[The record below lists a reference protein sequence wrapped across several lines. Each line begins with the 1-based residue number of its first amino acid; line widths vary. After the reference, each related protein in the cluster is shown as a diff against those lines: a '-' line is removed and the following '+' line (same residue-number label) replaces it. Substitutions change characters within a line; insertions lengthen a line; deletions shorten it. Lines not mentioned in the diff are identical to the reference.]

1 MIKYYYSLDG
11 QQLGPVTIEE
21 LKTIGITKDTL
32 VWKNGMDDWKAA
44 RLVEE
49 LDFIFEPTPPP
60 LQTENDLEVTP
71 VNKEPLEEVKHEA
84 AARPEESSKSTTT
97 TASATSPKTPLYP
110 KPFNWL
116 VPSILVTLFCCLPFG
131 IVSIIYASKV
141 DRLYFAGDYIGAVK
155 SSSSAKKWV
164 LIAAALGVI
173 AAIIYLLVSVAAI
186 GMELESDRYDFG
198 GYYM

>member
-84 AARPEESSKSTTT
+84 AARPEESPKSATA
-97 TASATSPKTPLYP
+97 TASATRPKTPIYP
-110 KPFNWL
+110 KPYNWL
-116 VPSILVTLFCCLPFG
+116 VPSIIVTLLCCMPFG
-131 IVSIIYASKV
+131 IVSIIYASRV
-141 DRLYFAGDYIGAVK
+141 NSLYAANDYMGAVK
-155 SSSSAKKWV
+155 SASNAKKWV
-164 LIAAALGVI
+164 IIAAVLGIIATIIYLFVGVAALGT
-173 AAIIYLLVSVAAI
+173 
-186 GMELESDRYDFG
+186 ELESDNYDFG